1 MTIAVPARRL
11 VLADRVLPR
20 SLAGS
25 AILVIAGTALVS
37 VLAQVAIPLWPVPI
51 TGQTFAVLLVGAVL
65 GPVRGAISMALYLVL
80 GALGLP
86 IFTGG
91 AHGDLV
97 ALPSGGYIVGFIV
110 AAALVGFLARRRW
123 DRRWYGT
130 VVAFLAGSA
139 VMYAFG
145 LPWLFA
151 SMVSLHQP
159 DALGFTIQHGLLVFL
174 IGDAIKAAVAGVLL
188 PLAWKAAGRLDTR
201 S

>member
-20 SLAGS
+20 SLATS
-25 AILVIAGTALVS
+25 AILVVAGTALVS
-37 VLAQVAIPLWPVPI
+37 VLAQLAIPLWPVPI

-80 GALGLP
+80 GAAGLP

-91 AHGDLV
+91 AHGSLF
-97 ALPSGGYIVGFIV
+97 ALPSGGYIVGFV
-110 AAALVGFLARRRW
+110 FAAALVGFLASRRW

-145 LPWLFA
+145 LPWLYV
-151 SMVSLHQP
+151 SMLNLHQP
-159 DALGFTIQHGLLVFL
+159 DALGFTVQHGLLVFL

-188 PLAWKAAGRLDTR
+188 PLAWKAAARLDAK